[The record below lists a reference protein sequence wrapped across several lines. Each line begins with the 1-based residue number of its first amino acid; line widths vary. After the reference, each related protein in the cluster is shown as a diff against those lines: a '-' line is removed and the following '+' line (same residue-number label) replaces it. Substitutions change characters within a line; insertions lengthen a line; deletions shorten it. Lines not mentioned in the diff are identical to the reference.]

1 MNIDELG
8 ENLFCCEPKPPNS
21 IQVEFDG
28 ATSKDLF
35 ESFCLLFT
43 FGMKKFHGDQNG
55 VVDISKLSK
64 SDISRMNEY
73 FNSIGI
79 NLFINDTKYTRN
91 HGLSEHLLKLKSGGR
106 DWELFFDY
114 VKNI

>member
-1 MNIDELG
+1 MDIEELG
-8 ENLFCCEPKPPNS
+8 EQLFNTEPRPSNS
-21 IQVEFDG
+21 IQVEFTG
-28 ATSKDLF
+28 ATPKELF

-79 NLFINDTKYTRN
+79 NLFINNPSYTRTP
-91 HGLSEHLLKLKSGGR
+91 GLSEHHLNLKSGGK

-114 VKNI
+114 LKTN